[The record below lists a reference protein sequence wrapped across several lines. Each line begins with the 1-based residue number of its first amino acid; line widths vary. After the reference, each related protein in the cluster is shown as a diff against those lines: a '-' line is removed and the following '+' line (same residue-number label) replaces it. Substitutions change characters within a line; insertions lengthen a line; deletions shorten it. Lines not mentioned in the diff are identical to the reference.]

1 MGLINRIFSGPRS
14 LREIGAAAR
23 NVAEVFRPN
32 ATTQMTLGH
41 EDYQASLAQ
50 YGQEFQ
56 LAGRGWFDRLVD
68 ALNRLP
74 RPALA
79 LGTLGLFV
87 FAMVSPER
95 FSVRMQGLAYVP
107 EPLWWLLG
115 AVVSF
120 YFGARE
126 MHYSRDRGAAF
137 SGPTTPTAVTAQQT
151 PKNAALEEWRQAQR
165 R

>member
-1 MGLINRIFSGPRS
+1 MGLITRALGLSG
-14 LREIGAAAR
+14 A
-23 NVAEVFRPN
+23 VAEVGTAATGLAEVFVPN
-32 ATTQMTLGH
+32 ATKKMEMGH
-41 EDYQASLAQ
+41 QAFTSALNQ

-56 LAGRGWFDRLVD
+56 GARVGWFDRFVN

-79 LGTLGLFV
+79 LGTLGLFA
-87 FAMVSPER
+87 FAMVSPEQ
-95 FSVRMQGLAYVP
+95 FSLRMQGLAYVP

-126 MHYSRDRGAAF
+126 LHYLRAPERVSPIPIKA
-137 SGPTTPTAVTAQQT
+137 PTPDKRKAE
-151 PKNAALEEWRQAQR
+151 NAALAEWQANIGR
-165 R
+165 